1 MPFVTKQGKGE
12 GKIERDANIPF
23 VCTWSKT
30 TFTIITT
37 NLTTQLVLSTMSLVD
52 QLCKTLD
59 YIYQINLINHFSIS

>member
-52 QLCKTLD
+52 QLCKTTD
-59 YIYQINLINHFSIS
+59 YIHQMNFD